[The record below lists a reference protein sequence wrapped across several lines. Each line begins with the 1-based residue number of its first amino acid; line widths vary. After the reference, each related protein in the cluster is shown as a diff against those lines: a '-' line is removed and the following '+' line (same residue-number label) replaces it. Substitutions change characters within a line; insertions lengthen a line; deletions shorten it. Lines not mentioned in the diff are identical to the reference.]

1 MKHKKLFNPFA
12 LLAMAL
18 AWLALPMQV
27 RAESV
32 PLALVPDAPG
42 NNNVLVTPNEDGTFT
57 IITTGNDPFVVTTAL
72 EADLADDMTMLTF
85 EYKVDNSTGN
95 DFEIFFSPFVGGHS
109 INKGG
114 QPATEEWVTAY
125 FDITTARK
133 DWGWG
138 YAGNNLRL
146 DPASGGGITMQVR
159 NIRVTTLSE
168 AMPEGFEKED
178 GMVLINNQSDFERFM
193 EVVNSGFTSLPAK
206 FKSDVSVTGSG
217 LKMLKFSGVMDGQGH
232 TINFDY
238 EYASEGNGFIR
249 DNYGTVKNFKIEGLV
264 NAKGKG
270 FGALGT
276 WSYGATIE
284 NVDNNLE
291 IVSTFS
297 GDNSTGGFIAW
308 IQENSVTN
316 IRNCVFRGSIKSEVG
331 MQCGAFVGWSAAG
344 SAYFENCLSIGDVD
358 VVLNDGDA
366 YGTNTFSRGDNNGT
380 GVPTINCYYLNNH
393 QYVNENCTQITEEQ
407 LSSGE
412 VCFLLNGNQQAIN
425 WWQTIGTDA
434 LPTPLKGN
442 SQQVYANGEFTCDGK
457 IVGSA
462 TFNNTSGSAVPS
474 HSFTDGFCEVCGA
487 TDPDFIHVENG
498 YYMVGSAEQLSY
510 MSKIINS
517 NSINRALNIKLT
529 ADIDMSGIEGFMPLN
544 SYKGTF
550 DGQGHTING
559 LHISCP
565 ETDYVGLLGQV
576 LPGCT
581 LKNLTLAPDCV
592 IEGKAFVGMIG
603 GSAPNEGTITMTN
616 LINHGS
622 IIGGAQN
629 AGGIIGCCMESKA
642 TFLITNC
649 GVTGMVK
656 GANESG
662 AISGWVGDKATIKNC
677 WSIASVEGAD
687 NEASM
692 FLRPNST
699 SLNNC
704 YTTVGT
710 QGTILEES
718 AVTNGELAW
727 RLNEQSFTSP
737 VWYQTIDEDFT
748 PVLDATHGV
757 VYKIADGV
765 YGSVQDEASYKE
777 FITSYVSAIEN
788 DVDEKVANR
797 DATAALRDALEEL
810 KGLTS
815 FQDFLAI
822 YKESFEKIRN
832 EFYTSAAAY
841 QAYMD
846 KVEETRVYL
855 EENPDLECQERD
867 LLDSY
872 INDNVD
878 PNEDMPNGSYVYI
891 VDAENRV
898 LDTNQIKEETTRV
911 EEMLKDAIRMGFF
924 AGSDVTNLL
933 VNANFNDGLNGWE
946 GIKATGVATA
956 EGIGAC
962 ESWSTTKM
970 DMYQTITGLKDG
982 VYELSCSGGF
992 RAFNDEHSYQY
1003 AAFIY
1008 ANDNRNY
1015 LSSVR
1020 ETMLLPEEAE
1030 DHVNCFLTGDSE
1042 DGAADRE
1049 VKDGEG
1055 NLMGYVIHGRKSV
1068 CYAALA
1074 GRALNRV
1081 LVNVTDGEL
1090 TVGVVNH
1097 HCFTSDN
1104 EWTGIGN
1111 IKLTY
1116 LGNLETDEPDLG
1128 NTLGDMLDRANTILN
1143 IYEFSTDENIS
1154 KYPNFSQDIR
1164 DRLTA
1169 VIGKAE
1175 AAGSAAEQYACIEE
1189 LSALFQEVL
1198 DCKVAYRALATEVEL
1213 YNAIAADA
1221 VASGEMDVEEAEKIY
1236 MLKDEVLEGYVNGS
1250 YTTQEAADMSMLEG
1264 LGIAPV
1270 KDENGVLHIASKANF
1285 LYFINMVN
1293 SGSKTLAA
1301 SLETDVM
1308 NITEANIIYGYAGS
1322 FEGNHHSIDVD
1333 ITRDADNAAIFDDLA
1348 AGAKVTNLHITGVI
1362 NTPAKYAAGL
1372 AAHSHNGAYV
1382 DGIHSSVIINSTISG
1397 DGTHAGIIAVCEEPT
1412 TIKNCL
1418 FDGQMIGAATNSCGG
1433 IVGWCSG
1440 NPVVIDGCLVIADI
1454 QVDPSGSNMIARN
1467 PGNARV
1473 SNCYYTTPF
1482 ADIPTGAAQIT
1493 PEQFP
1498 TGEATYL
1505 LNGGRTAN
1513 IGWFQTLGTDEMPVL
1528 DNTHKTVYR
1537 LPDGTYT
1544 NEPQSELDKHT
1555 GTQDDPFVITKPE
1568 EMAILR
1574 DYMRTGEYTYVK
1586 LDADIDMSSV
1596 TNWVPLNME
1605 QDNANNKPWMNW
1617 IDFDGQGH
1625 VIKNFT
1631 CTTGTQAYNSFFGI
1645 LCGNVRNVGFENAN
1659 VSCINSGTGILGGYM
1674 GHDNFAIDGVKQTSI
1689 LENVWVTG
1697 KCSIINDGNYAGGM
1711 IGNVGGPSIIRNCY
1725 AIVDLTAGNQFR
1737 GAIVGR
1743 VRDALTMENVYAAGN
1758 NAQETG
1764 IVGGGKKDVT
1774 APSTYKNIVVW
1785 CNTTGNFGTTTADD
1799 TLEGISY
1806 YDGTNFAELQQTVVA
1821 WGAPWYC
1828 DMKEGSYPVFGEGGN
1843 AIDKIASDNQDV
1855 RIYNINGI
1863 QVEKAQGGIFIID
1876 GKKISVK

>member
-1 MKHKKLFNPFA
+1 
-12 LLAMAL
+12 MAL
-18 AWLALPMQV
+18 AWLALPLQA

-42 NNNVLVTPNEDGTFT
+42 NNNVIVTPNEDGTFT
-57 IITTGNDPFVVTTAL
+57 IITTGGDPFVVTTAL
-72 EADLADDMTMLTF
+72 EADLADDMTMLVF
-85 EYKVDNSTGN
+85 DYKVDASTGS

-125 FDITTARK
+125 FDISGARK

-146 DPASGGGITMQVR
+146 DPATGGGVTMQVR
-159 NIRVTTLSE
+159 NMRVTTLSE
-168 AMPEGFEKED
+168 SLPEGFESED
-178 GMVLINNQSDFERFM
+178 GMVLINSQEDFDHFM

-206 FKSDVSVTGSG
+206 FNTDVSVTGSG
-217 LKMLKFSGVMDGQGH
+217 LKMQKFSGIMDGQGH
-232 TINFDY
+232 TLNFDY
-238 EYASEGNGFIR
+238 EYTSEGNGFIR
-249 DNYGTVKNFKIEGLV
+249 DNYGTVKNFKIDGLV

-297 GDNSTGGFIAW
+297 GDNSAGSFIAW
-308 IQENSVTN
+308 IQSAGVTT
-316 IRNCVFRGSIKSEVG
+316 IRNCVFRGSIKSDVAV
-331 MQCGAFVGWSAAG
+331 QCGGFVGWSAAG
-344 SAYFENCLSIGDVD
+344 SAYFENCLSIGDIDIVITPD
-358 VVLNDGDA
+358 DA
-366 YGTNTFSRGDNNGT
+366 YGTNTFSRGDNNGI
-380 GVPTINCYYLNNH
+380 GVPTVNCYYLNNH
-393 QYVNENCTQITEEQ
+393 QYVNESCIQITEEQ
-407 LSSGE
+407 LASGE

-425 WWQTIGTDA
+425 WLQTIGTDA
-434 LPTPLKGN
+434 LPTPLKGS
-442 SQQVYANGEFTCDGK
+442 SQQVYANGELTCDGK

-462 TFNNTSGSAVPS
+462 TFNNTSGSTVPS
-474 HSFTDGFCEVCGA
+474 HSFTDGFCDVCGA
-487 TDPDFIHVENG
+487 IDNDFVHVEDG
-498 YYMVGSAEQLSY
+498 FYMVGTAEQLNF
-510 MSKIINS
+510 MSVLINS
-517 NSINRALNIKLT
+517 QSTNGALNIKLT
-529 ADIDMSGIEGFMPLN
+529 ADIDMSGIDGFMPFN
-544 SYKGTF
+544 SYRGTF
-550 DGQGHTING
+550 DGQGHTISG
-559 LHISCP
+559 LHISLP

-581 LKNLTLAPDCV
+581 LKNLTLAPDCI

-603 GSAPNEGTITMTN
+603 GSHPSEGTITMTN

-622 IIGGAQN
+622 VIGGAQN
-629 AGGIIGCCMESKA
+629 AGGIIGCCMEAKA

-649 GVTGMVK
+649 GVTGTVK
-656 GANESG
+656 GANESA
-662 AISGWVGDKATIKNC
+662 AISGWVGDKSTIKNC
-677 WSIASVEGAD
+677 WTVASVEGAD

-692 FLRPNST
+692 FLRPNSAG
-699 SLNNC
+699 LDNC

-710 QGTILEES
+710 QGTVIDAS
-718 AVTNGELAW
+718 AVTTGELTW
-727 RLNEQSFTSP
+727 LLNGKSFTSP
-737 VWYQTIDEDFT
+737 VWYQTIDEDET

-757 VYKIADGV
+757 VYRTSDGY

-777 FITSYVSAIEN
+777 FITGYTAGIETEIE
-788 DVDEKVANR
+788 EKVANC
-797 DATAALRDALEEL
+797 DATAALKEAVSTL

-822 YKESFEKIRN
+822 YKESFEKTYSD
-832 EFYTSAAAY
+832 FTSSAAAY
-841 QAYMD
+841 QAYID
-846 KVEETRVYL
+846 KVEEVRVYL
-855 EENPDLECQERD
+855 EENPDLECEERD

-872 INDNVD
+872 INDNVE

-898 LDTNQIKEETTRV
+898 LDTNQIKEEAARV
-911 EEMLKDAIRMGFF
+911 EEMRKDAIRMGFF
-924 AGSDVTNLL
+924 AGTDVTNLL
-933 VNANFNDGLNGWE
+933 VNANFSDGTNGWE

-970 DMYQTITGLKDG
+970 DMYQTIKGLKDG

-1055 NLMGYVIHGRKSV
+1055 NLLGYVIHGRKSV

-1074 GRALNRV
+1074 GRALNRI

-1097 HCFTSDN
+1097 HSFTNDN

-1116 LGNLETDEPDLG
+1116 LGNLETDEPDLS
-1128 NTLGDMLDRANTILN
+1128 NTLGDMLERANTILN
-1143 IYEFSTDENIS
+1143 VYEFSADENIN

-1164 DRLTA
+1164 DRMTA
-1169 VIGKAE
+1169 AVGKAE

-1198 DCKVAYRALATEVEL
+1198 DCKVAYRALAAEVEV
-1213 YNAIAADA
+1213 YNAIAAEA
-1221 VASGEMDVEEAEKIY
+1221 SASGEMDVAEAEKIY
-1236 MLKDEVLEGYVNGS
+1236 MLKDEVLEGYVNGA
-1250 YTTQEAADMSMLEG
+1250 YTTEEAAEMAMLKG
-1264 LGIAPV
+1264 LGIAPE
-1270 KDENGVLHIASKANF
+1270 KDENGVLHIVNKPNF

-1293 SGSKTLAA
+1293 SGYNKLSA
-1301 SLETDVM
+1301 SLETDIL
-1308 NITEANIIYGYAGS
+1308 NFTEANIIYNFAGTL
-1322 FEGNHHSIDVD
+1322 EGNHHTIDVD
-1333 ITRDADNAAIFDDLA
+1333 ITRDADNAALFDDLA
-1348 AGAKVTNLHITGVI
+1348 AGSKVTNLHITGVI
-1362 NTPAKYAAGL
+1362 TTPAKYAAGL

-1382 DGIHSSVIINSTISG
+1382 DGIHSSVIINSGISG
-1397 DGTHAGIIAVCEEPT
+1397 DGTHAGIIGVCEEAT

-1418 FDGQMIGAATNSCGG
+1418 FDGQMIGASTNCCGG

-1440 NPVVIDGCLVIADI
+1440 NPVVIDGCLIVADI
-1454 QVDPSGSNMIARN
+1454 QVDANGSNMIARN
-1467 PGNARV
+1467 PNNAKV

-1482 ADIPTGAAQIT
+1482 ADIPAGASQIS

-1528 DNTHKTVYR
+1528 DATHKTVYR

-1544 NEPQSELDKHT
+1544 NEPQSELDKHA
-1555 GTQDDPFVITKPE
+1555 GTEDDPFIITKPE

-1586 LDADIDMSSV
+1586 LGADIDMSGI

-1605 QDNANNKPWMNW
+1605 QDNANGKPWMNW

-1625 VIKNFT
+1625 VISNFT

-1674 GHDNFAIDGVKQTSI
+1674 GHDNFAIDGVKQTST
-1689 LENVWVTG
+1689 LEKVWVTG
-1697 KCSIINDGNYAGGM
+1697 KCNIINDGNYAGGM
-1711 IGNVGGPSIIRNCY
+1711 IGNIGGPSIIRNCY
-1725 AIVDLTAGNQFR
+1725 AIIDLTAANNYR

-1743 VRDALTMENVYAAGN
+1743 VRDALTIENVYAAGN

-1764 IVGGGKKDVT
+1764 IVGGGKKEVT
-1774 APSTYKNIVVW
+1774 APSTYKNVVVW

-1806 YDGTNFAELQQTVVA
+1806 YDGSNFAELQQTVVA
-1821 WGAPWYC
+1821 WGAPWTC

-1843 AIDKIASDNQDV
+1843 AIDQIAAGKQDV

>member
-1 MKHKKLFNPFA
+1 MKHKKHFNPFA

-18 AWLALPMQV
+18 AWLALPLQV

-32 PLALVPDAPG
+32 PLALVPDDPG

-57 IITTGNDPFVVTTAL
+57 IITTGGDPFVVTTAL
-72 EADLADDMTMLTF
+72 EADLAEGMNVLTL
-85 EYKVDNSTGN
+85 EYKVDSSTGS
-95 DFEIFFSPFVGGHS
+95 DFEIFFSPIVGGHS

-125 FDITTARK
+125 FDISGARK

-138 YAGNNLRL
+138 KAGDYLRF
-146 DPASGGGITMQVR
+146 DPATSGGITMQVR
-159 NIRVTTLSE
+159 NLRVCTT
-168 AMPEGFEKED
+168 ADVIPEGFESEN
-178 GMVLINNQSDFERFM
+178 GMVLINNQSDFDRFI
-193 EVVNSGFTSLPAK
+193 EAVNDGLTSLPAK
-206 FKSDVSVTGSG
+206 FNSDVEVTGNA
-217 LKMLKFSGVMDGQGH
+217 LKIQKYTGVMDGQGH
-232 TINFDY
+232 TINYDFTY
-238 EYASEGNGFIR
+238 ETTGKGFIC
-249 DNYGTVKNFKIEGLV
+249 DLYGTIKNFKLEGIV
-264 NAKGKG
+264 NCPARG
-270 FGALGT
+270 FGALAT
-276 WSYGATIE
+276 WAYGACIE

-291 IVSTFS
+291 IVSTYE
-297 GDNSTGGFIAW
+297 GDNTSGGFIAW
-308 IQENSVTN
+308 NQSGDNTI
-316 IRNCVFRGSIKSEVG
+316 IRNSVFRGSIKSEVG
-331 MQCGAFVGWSAAG
+331 VQFGGFVGWS
-344 SAYFENCLSIGDVD
+344 SANELIENCLFIGDID
-358 VVLNDGDA
+358 VVITPGDA
-366 YGTNTFSRGDNNGT
+366 YGTNVFSRGDNSGT
-380 GVPTINCYYLNNH
+380 CVTTKNCYYLNNP
-393 QYVNENCTQITEEQ
+393 QDVNASCTQITEEQ
-407 LSSGE
+407 LTSGE

-434 LPTPLKGN
+434 IPTPLKGN
-442 SQQVYANGEFTCDGK
+442 SKQVYANGELTCDGK
-457 IVGSA
+457 IVGTA
-462 TFNNTSGSAVPS
+462 TFNNTSGSELPP
-474 HSFTDGFCEVCGA
+474 HNFTDGVCDVCGA
-487 TDPDFIHVENG
+487 TDPGSVPAVEDG
-498 YYMVGSAEQLSY
+498 YYMVGTAGQLNY
-510 MSKIINS
+510 MSSLVNS
-517 NSINRALNIKLT
+517 SVIYAGVNIKLT
-529 ADIDMSGIEGFMPLN
+529 ADIDMSEIEGFMPLN

-550 DGQGHTING
+550 DGQGHTISG

-576 LPGCT
+576 MPGCT

-603 GSAPNEGTITMTN
+603 GSAPSEGTITMTN

-622 IIGGAQN
+622 VIGGAQN
-629 AGGIIGCCMESKA
+629 AGGIIGCCMSSSA

-656 GANESG
+656 GANESAG
-662 AISGWVGDKATIKNC
+662 ISGWVGDKATIKNC

-710 QGTILEES
+710 QGTVLEET

-727 RLNEQSFTSP
+727 RLNGESFTSP
-737 VWYQTIDEDFT
+737 VWYQTIEEDET

-757 VYKIADGV
+757 VYKITDGV

-777 FITSYVSAIEN
+777 FITAYVSAIEN
-788 DVDEKVANR
+788 DLDEKVANR
-797 DATAALRDALEEL
+797 DAAAALKDALEEL
-810 KGLTS
+810 KALTS

-822 YKESFEKIRN
+822 YKESFEKIRG
-832 EFYTSAAAY
+832 EFYTSADAY

-878 PNEDMPNGSYVYI
+878 PCEDMPNGSYVYI

-933 VNANFNDGLNGWE
+933 VNANFSDGTNGWD

-1008 ANDNRNY
+1008 ANGIYNY

-1042 DGAADRE
+1042 DAATERE

-1055 NLMGYVIHGRKSV
+1055 NLIGYAIHGRKSV

-1081 LVNVTDGEL
+1081 LVNVTNGEL

-1097 HCFTSDN
+1097 HSFTSDN

-1116 LGNLETDEPDLG
+1116 LGNLETDEPDMS
-1128 NTLGDMLDRANTILN
+1128 NTLSDMLDRANTILN
-1143 IYEFSTDENIS
+1143 IYEFSADENIN

-1164 DRLTA
+1164 DRMTA
-1169 VIGKAE
+1169 VVGKAE
-1175 AAGSAAEQYACIEE
+1175 AASSAAEQYACIEE

-1198 DCKVAYRALATEVEL
+1198 DCKVAYRALAAEVEV
-1213 YNAIAADA
+1213 YNAIAAEA
-1221 VASGEMDVEEAEKIY
+1221 AASGEMDVAEAEKIY
-1236 MLKDEVLEGYVNGS
+1236 LLKDEVLEGYVNGT
-1250 YTTQEAADMSMLEG
+1250 YTTQEATEMNMLQG
-1264 LGIAPV
+1264 IGIAPE
-1270 KDENGVLHIASKANF
+1270 KDENGVLHIASKVNF
-1285 LYFINMVN
+1285 LYFVNMVN
-1293 SGSKTLAA
+1293 NGFKTLAA
-1301 SLETDVM
+1301 SLETDIM
-1308 NITEANIIYGYAGS
+1308 NFTKENIIYAYAGS
-1322 FEGNHHSIDVD
+1322 FEGNHHTIDVD
-1333 ITRDADNAAIFDDLA
+1333 ITCDADNAAIFDDLA
-1348 AGAKVTNLHITGVI
+1348 AGARVTNLNVTGVI
-1362 NTPAKYAAGL
+1362 TTPAKYAAGL
-1372 AAHSHNGAYV
+1372 AAHTHNGAYV
-1382 DGIHSSVIINSTISG
+1382 DGIHSSVIINSSING

-1418 FDGQMIGAATNSCGG
+1418 FDGQMIGANTTCCGG

-1440 NPVVIDGCLVIADI
+1440 NPVTIDGCLVIADI
-1454 QVDPSGSNMIARN
+1454 QVSASGSNMIARN
-1467 PGNARV
+1467 PGYAKI

-1482 ADIPTGAAQIT
+1482 ADIPTGAAQIS
-1493 PEQFP
+1493 PDQFP

-1505 LNGGRTAN
+1505 LNGGRTSN
-1513 IGWFQTLGTDEMPVL
+1513 IGWFQTLGTDDMPVL
-1528 DNTHKTVYR
+1528 DATHKTVYR

-1555 GTQDDPFVITKPE
+1555 GTQDDPFIITKPE
-1568 EMAILR
+1568 EMASLR

-1586 LDADIDMSSV
+1586 LGNDIDMSSI
-1596 TNWVPLNME
+1596 TDWVPLNME
-1605 QDNANNKPWMNW
+1605 QDNAGGKAWMNW

-1645 LCGNVRNVGFENAN
+1645 LCGNVRNVGFENAY

-1674 GHDNFAIDGVKQTSI
+1674 GHDNFAIDGVKQTST
-1689 LENVWVTG
+1689 LEKVWVTG
-1697 KCSIINDGNYAGGM
+1697 KCNIINDGNYAGGM
-1711 IGNVGGPSIIRNCY
+1711 IGNIGGPSIIRNCY
-1725 AIVDLTAGNQFR
+1725 AIVDLTAGNDFR

-1743 VRDALTMENVYAAGN
+1743 VRDALTIENVYAAGN

-1764 IVGGGKKDVT
+1764 IVGGGKKDET

-1785 CNTTGNFGTTTADD
+1785 CNTTGNFGTTTAED
-1799 TLEGISY
+1799 TMEGISY

-1828 DMKEGSYPVFGEGGN
+1828 DMNEGSYPVFGEGGS
-1843 AIDKIASDNQDV
+1843 AIDKIASDNQDA

>member
-1 MKHKKLFNPFA
+1 
-12 LLAMAL
+12 MAL
-18 AWLALPMQV
+18 AWLALPLQA

-42 NNNVLVTPNEDGTFT
+42 NNNVIVTPNEDGTFT
-57 IITTGNDPFVVTTAL
+57 IITTGGDPFVVTTAL
-72 EADLADDMTMLTF
+72 EADLADDMTMLVF
-85 EYKVDNSTGN
+85 DYKVDASTGS

-125 FDITTARK
+125 FDISGARK

-138 YAGNNLRL
+138 YAGNNLRF
-146 DPASGGGITMQVR
+146 DPATGSGVTMQVR

-168 AMPEGFEKED
+168 SLPEGFESED
-178 GMVLINNQSDFERFM
+178 GMVLINSQEDFDHFM

-206 FKSDVSVTGSG
+206 FNTDVSVTGSG
-217 LKMLKFSGVMDGQGH
+217 LKMQKFSGIMDGQGH
-232 TINFDY
+232 TLNFDY
-238 EYASEGNGFIR
+238 EYTSEGKGFIC
-249 DNYGTVKNFKIEGLV
+249 DNYGTVKNFRLEGLV
-264 NAKGKG
+264 NVSGKG

-297 GDNSTGGFIAW
+297 GDNTAGSFLAW
-308 IQENSVTN
+308 IQAAGITS
-316 IRNCVFRGSIKSEVG
+316 IRNSVFRGSIKSDVAVQVG
-331 MQCGAFVGWSAAG
+331 GFVGWAATN
-344 SAYFENCLSIGDVD
+344 YTVLENCLSIGDID
-358 VVLNDGDA
+358 VVITPDDA

-380 GVPTINCYYLNNH
+380 LVSTINCYYLNNP

-407 LSSGE
+407 LASGE

-442 SQQVYANGEFTCDGK
+442 SQQVYANGELTCDGK

-462 TFNNTSGSAVPS
+462 TFNNTSGSTVPS
-474 HSFTDGFCEVCGA
+474 HNFTDGFCDVCGA
-487 TDPDFIHVENG
+487 IDNDFVHVEDG
-498 YYMVGSAEQLSY
+498 FYMVGTAEQLNF
-510 MSKIINS
+510 MSVLINS
-517 NSINRALNIKLT
+517 QSTNGALNIKLT
-529 ADIDMSGIEGFMPLN
+529 ADIDMSGIDGFMPFN
-544 SYKGTF
+544 SYRGTF
-550 DGQGHTING
+550 DGQGHTISG
-559 LHISCP
+559 LHISLP

-581 LKNLTLAPDCV
+581 LKNLTLAPDCI

-603 GSAPNEGTITMTN
+603 GSHPSEGTITMTN

-622 IIGGAQN
+622 VIGGAQN
-629 AGGIIGCCMESKA
+629 AGGIIGCCMETKA

-649 GVTGMVK
+649 GVTGTVK
-656 GANESG
+656 GANESA
-662 AISGWVGDKATIKNC
+662 AISGWVGDKSTIKNC
-677 WSIASVEGAD
+677 WTVASVEGAD

-692 FLRPNST
+692 FLRPNSAG
-699 SLNNC
+699 LDNC

-710 QGTILEES
+710 QGTVIDAS
-718 AVTNGELAW
+718 AVTTGELTW
-727 RLNEQSFTSP
+727 LLNGKSFTSP
-737 VWYQTIDEDFT
+737 VWYQTIDEDET

-757 VYKIADGV
+757 VYRTSDGY

-777 FITSYVSAIEN
+777 FITGYTAGIETEIE
-788 DVDEKVANR
+788 EKVANGA
-797 DATAALRDALEEL
+797 ATAALKEAVSTL

-822 YKESFEKIRN
+822 YKESFEKTYSD
-832 EFYTSAAAY
+832 FTSSAAAY
-841 QAYMD
+841 QAYID
-846 KVEETRVYL
+846 KVEEVRVYL
-855 EENPDLECQERD
+855 EENPDLECEERD

-872 INDNVD
+872 INDNVE

-898 LDTNQIKEETTRV
+898 LDTNQIKEEAARV
-911 EEMLKDAIRMGFF
+911 EEMRKDAIRMGFF
-924 AGSDVTNLL
+924 AGTDVTNLL
-933 VNANFNDGLNGWE
+933 VNANFSDGTNGWE

-970 DMYQTITGLKDG
+970 DMYQTIKGLKDG

-1055 NLMGYVIHGRKSV
+1055 NLLGYVIHGRKSV

-1074 GRALNRV
+1074 GRALNRI

-1097 HCFTSDN
+1097 HSFTNDN

-1116 LGNLETDEPDLG
+1116 LGNLETDEPDLS
-1128 NTLGDMLDRANTILN
+1128 NTLGDMLERANTILN
-1143 IYEFSTDENIS
+1143 VYEFSADENIN

-1164 DRLTA
+1164 DRMTA
-1169 VIGKAE
+1169 AVGKAE

-1198 DCKVAYRALATEVEL
+1198 DCKVAYRALAAEVEV
-1213 YNAIAADA
+1213 YNAIAAEA
-1221 VASGEMDVEEAEKIY
+1221 SASGEMDVAEAEKIY
-1236 MLKDEVLEGYVNGS
+1236 MLKDEVLEGYVNGA
-1250 YTTQEAADMSMLEG
+1250 YTTEEAAEMAMLKG
-1264 LGIAPV
+1264 FGIAPE
-1270 KDENGVLHIASKANF
+1270 KDENGVLHIVNKPNF

-1293 SGSKTLAA
+1293 SGYNKLSA
-1301 SLETDVM
+1301 SLETDIL
-1308 NITEANIIYGYAGS
+1308 NFTEANIIYNFAGTL
-1322 FEGNHHSIDVD
+1322 EGNHHTIDVD
-1333 ITRDADNAAIFDDLA
+1333 ITRDADNAALFDDLA
-1348 AGAKVTNLHITGVI
+1348 AGSKVTNLHITGVI
-1362 NTPAKYAAGL
+1362 TTPAKYAAGL

-1382 DGIHSSVIINSTISG
+1382 DGIHSSVIINSGISG
-1397 DGTHAGIIAVCEEPT
+1397 DGTHAGIIGVCEEAT

-1418 FDGQMIGAATNSCGG
+1418 FDGQMIGASTNCCGG

-1440 NPVVIDGCLVIADI
+1440 KPVVIDGCLIVADI
-1454 QVDPSGSNMIARN
+1454 QVDANGSNMIARN
-1467 PGNARV
+1467 PNNANV

-1482 ADIPTGAAQIT
+1482 ADIPAGASQISA
-1493 PEQFP
+1493 EQFP

-1528 DNTHKTVYR
+1528 DATHKTVYR

-1544 NEPQSELDKHT
+1544 NEPQSELDKHA
-1555 GTQDDPFVITKPE
+1555 GTEDDPFIITKPE

-1586 LDADIDMSSV
+1586 LGADIDMSGI

-1605 QDNANNKPWMNW
+1605 QDNANGKPWMNW

-1625 VIKNFT
+1625 VISNFT

-1674 GHDNFAIDGVKQTSI
+1674 GHDNFAIDGVKQTST
-1689 LENVWVTG
+1689 LEKVWVTG
-1697 KCSIINDGNYAGGM
+1697 KCNIINDGNYAGGM
-1711 IGNVGGPSIIRNCY
+1711 IGNIGGPSIIRNCY
-1725 AIVDLTAGNQFR
+1725 AIVDLTAANDYR

-1743 VRDALTMENVYAAGN
+1743 VRDALTIENVYAAGN

-1764 IVGGGKKDVT
+1764 IVGGGKKEET
-1774 APSTYKNIVVW
+1774 APSTYKNVVVW

-1806 YDGTNFAELQQTVVA
+1806 YDGSNFAELQQTVVA
-1821 WGAPWYC
+1821 WGAPWTC

-1843 AIDKIASDNQDV
+1843 AIDQIAAGKQDV